1 MERLEPTVAEVSP
14 NLYAAAKSANLSP
27 AETTQINQLSFS
39 LKEHRRLSKLPK
51 DAGKEQFVKLDKDL
65 QDGLKF
71 LFKDAEYLQPDPSIL
86 DRTFDV
92 AKNVAKGFASPLIEM
107 YNVAAGYGRAIN
119 TPYLVTR
126 QALQGQ
132 GSALNL
138 KIWRNAWD
146 GKALYDDGAIK
157 KAKEYFGN
165 TDTIVAQG
173 LLAGKT
179 PGEIVQAYGTPD
191 KDILASITKAFNDP
205 DNFKP
210 VLDIVKYSQ
219 LSPGRDLA
227 RMMDDVPISSGGL
240 YGDYVNGKTKNISGV
255 TDFVYQI
262 AIDPLTWMSGGI
274 DKIARAIP
282 IGERLA
288 SKVTDAAQRG
298 ELGLGVR
305 EVMQKPEVFNLWE
318 NQLGPAIKKY
328 SDAKTAAEKTIAY
341 RELIDNHP
349 GYRNRDAINTF
360 ARNKVVDAESAEKFF
375 SQANNV
381 NLLLSGRIDGVDYYR
396 NGIAVAKTHRNMA
409 DGLSS
414 YLDGVF
420 NATTAKQLGPLSTR
434 GRTVEQLNAK
444 GEDIYSAFAQS
455 GDALDIMTGV
465 MKSKVLTDAI
475 EELKGFKNVTKKI
488 GAMASKSP
496 LNLEIRLGI
505 DAAKTAEN
513 FTAKARLLLPRDLAE
528 FMTTKFLDST
538 EDEQVVIMRNMD
550 AAIMLKAGLG
560 GEPDGRI
567 LMNKILADKYGGK
580 AGMGVVSN
588 LEVNPEHAK
597 FLEQT
602 TMRNENGVPMVQSTG
617 AIQPFQEAK
626 TIGSLPYAEIAS
638 MANQIRS
645 KKNLFYAIGGIPAS
659 ETARKITDIWSLLTL
674 FPRLGIRSA
683 IDEGLAYALTAPSKD
698 LFHFAARTGSRLGRV
713 STAFTGSKSAVGPI
727 KSGLLKIIGKAPQ
740 DALGIEKRAEIMRT
754 LAEKL
759 GVPVQQLT
767 NIQKREAIGEEVLKI
782 YGRFISEEDQGLL
795 MQALIH
801 QPEMLNSVA
810 NSLVAQSG
818 LSGKYAKEVLDGI
831 VDMSSLS
838 KHLSD
843 LKLERGTKAYSI
855 STNDLATANKAW
867 LTAAHHENWFLSFVA
882 NRKALPNGRVV
893 DPAYVFYTNDALRPG
908 AIDPVSGKEYFQ
920 NALDQL
926 SEAAGLSYSVQTG
939 MWRVFDQ
946 EAVNEFKAM
955 SSRTV
960 ELKAKNIDDVGIVR
974 DQMGRILADL
984 YTTFHGSSKGYNQ
997 QLFNAV
1003 RGEFLKFQ
1011 ELEATTG
1018 ADISRKWAKAS
1029 ASIPYERFAELTVGK
1044 QPVGEINTAINFP
1057 GFSDIEGAYR
1067 TFGNKLMEGMDRQ
1080 MNALFRQPAVM
1091 VTYVQLRKQYAGIER
1106 EAVKQMYSAHIAE
1119 NSSTYVSE
1127 KSKARLMEQMKAISE
1142 KRFTEIASR
1151 NAVDKVLM
1159 FADNPAIRSN
1169 AAFSARTVGRYYR
1182 ATEDFQRR
1190 IWRMAKVA
1198 PRVLYRLRLAHQG
1211 LDATG
1216 EVHTDQNGDPYVI
1229 MPMDKIIY
1237 KATDS
1242 TIRSLTGDGYRQPAF
1257 SDFTIKLKLINPSF
1271 QQDAGMPTL
1280 AGPMAGLSV
1289 IGIKNLLGSTDNPF
1303 LTKVGEQIDSIALG
1317 NIGDNID
1324 IARAIVPSTI
1334 TKLWSIL
1341 PVNEKTRQEVTAG
1354 QQAMAYM
1361 AAHGEYLDAQ
1371 STAEQKAVY
1380 LKNLRISAHN
1390 IIALRSI
1397 LGLISPAAPGLQESV
1412 DIPDYLKNA
1421 RITGLRPE
1429 FFDILNGITIANEGD
1444 VQDPYG
1450 LALATFIG
1458 KNPGKLIYT
1467 VSRTD
1472 KATKVIVKN
1481 TDKLKNWAIDNKKLI
1496 DTYGEAAYI
1505 FAPQVGTFTPASYNW
1520 IQASGLM
1527 TNKTLE
1533 KYYNDILVSQD
1544 KQSYYDIA
1552 AQEKELLSNTIDPNA
1567 RATIINQ
1574 ATMARD
1580 SLKSSNPLLTKAL
1593 IGQGNNIGDETNLM
1607 TKVEQI
1613 ISDPNTNIDSN
1624 TRTRMGLVIKMVKEF
1639 MVFAQDA
1646 RFNNA
1651 INGIEM
1657 KRQRKAQ
1664 IEANIKDLMVGDL
1677 YVTEANRAIFQ
1688 SILDSLSR
1696 DSYITF
1702 NRRS

>member
-1 MERLEPTVAEVSP
+1 MERIEPTVAEASS
-14 NLYAAAKSANLSP
+14 NLYAAAKNANLSP
-27 AETTQINQLSFS
+27 AEVTQINQLSYS
-39 LKEHRRLSKLPK
+39 LKEHRRLSKLPANTAK
-51 DAGKEQFVKLDKDL
+51 QQFVKLDKDV

-71 LFKDAEYLQPDPSIL
+71 LFKDAVYSQADPSIG
-86 DRTFDV
+86 DRAFGV
-92 AKNVAKGFASPLIEM
+92 VKNVAKGLASPLIQM
-107 YNVAAGYGRAIN
+107 YNLAYTYGRTLN
-119 TPYLVTR
+119 TPYLVGR
-126 QALQGQ
+126 QVAQDQ
-132 GSALNL
+132 GSVLN
-138 KIWRNAWD
+138 KKVWTNAWD

-157 KAKEYFGN
+157 KVKEYFGD
-165 TDTIVAQG
+165 TDTLVAQG

-179 PGEIVQAYGTPD
+179 PGEIIQSYGTPD
-191 KDILASITKAFNDP
+191 EKILTSIKKAYNSP
-205 DNFKP
+205 DDFKQ
-210 VLDIVKYSQ
+210 VIDGVKYAQ

-227 RMMDDVPISSGGL
+227 RMMDDMPVKSGGL
-240 YGDYVNGKTKNISGV
+240 RGDYVSGKTKNISGI

-262 AIDPLTWMSGGI
+262 AIDPLTWMTGGTT
-274 DKIARAIP
+274 KGATL
-282 IGERLA
+282 GERLA
-288 SKVTDAAQRG
+288 TSVTDAAARG
-298 ELGLGVR
+298 ELNLGVR
-305 EVMQKPEVFNLWE
+305 EVMAKPEVFNLWE

-328 SDAKTAAEKTIAY
+328 SDAKTAAEKTVAY

-349 GYRNRDAINTF
+349 GYRNREAINLF
-360 ARNKVVDAESAEKFF
+360 ARNNVVDAASAEKFF
-375 SQANNV
+375 SQAKNV
-381 NLLLSGRIDGVDYYR
+381 DLLLSGRIDGVDYYR
-396 NGIAVAKTHRNMA
+396 NGVAIAKTHRNMA

-414 YLDGVF
+414 YLDSVF
-420 NATTAKQLGPLSTR
+420 NATSAKQLGPLSTR
-434 GRTVEQLNAK
+434 GRTTEQLEAQ
-444 GEDIYSAFAQS
+444 GEDIYSSFVQS
-455 GDALDIMTGV
+455 GDALDVMTGA
-465 MKSKVLTDAI
+465 MKSRVLTDAI
-475 EELKGFKNVTKKI
+475 AEIKGFKKI
-488 GAMASKSP
+488 GTMASKSP
-496 LNLEIRLGI
+496 LNLEIRLGA

-588 LEVNPEHAK
+588 LEVNPSHAK
-597 FLEQT
+597 FLDEI

-626 TIGSLPYAEIAS
+626 AIGALPYAEIAA

-683 IDEGLAYALTAPSKD
+683 IDEGLAYALTAPGKD
-698 LFHFAARTGSRLGRV
+698 LFHFAARTGSRLGKM

-740 DALGIEKRAEIMRT
+740 DAIGLEKRAELMRT

-759 GVPVQQLT
+759 GVPVEQLT
-767 NIQKREAIGEEVLKI
+767 NIQKREAIGEEVIRI

-795 MQALIH
+795 MQALVH

-810 NSLVAQSG
+810 NSIVAQSG
-818 LSGKYAKEVLDGI
+818 LSGKYAQEMLDGI
-831 VDMSSLS
+831 VDMSALS

-855 STNDLATANKAW
+855 STNDLAIANQAW

-882 NRKALPNGRVV
+882 NRKELPNGRVI
-893 DPAYVFYTNDALRPG
+893 DPGYVFYTNEGLRPG
-908 AIDPVSGKEYFQ
+908 GIDSATGKEHFQ

-926 SEAAGLSYSVQTG
+926 SEAAGLSYNVQTNL
-939 MWRVFDQ
+939 WYVFDQ
-946 EAVNEFKAM
+946 AAVDAFKAM

-960 ELKAKNIDDVGIVR
+960 DLKARGVDDVGIVR
-974 DQMGRILADL
+974 DQMGRILTDL
-984 YTTFHGSSKGYNQ
+984 YTTFHGSSSGYNQ
-997 QLFNAV
+997 ALFNAV
-1003 RGEFLKFQ
+1003 RNEFLKFQ
-1011 ELEATTG
+1011 ELEIATG
-1018 ADISRKWAKAS
+1018 AKVARKWAKAS
-1029 ASIPYERFAELTVGK
+1029 ASIPYERFSELTVGH

-1057 GFSDIEGAYR
+1057 GFSEIEGAYR
-1067 TFGNKLMEGMDRQ
+1067 AFGNKLMEGMDRQ
-1080 MNALFRQPAVM
+1080 INALFRQPAVM

-1106 EAVKQMYSAHIAE
+1106 TFIKQSYDAQIAE
-1119 NSSTYVSE
+1119 HPAMYISE
-1127 KSKARLMEQMKAISE
+1127 KSKSRLLSQMEALAQ
-1142 KRFTEIASR
+1142 KRYTEIASR
-1151 NAVDKVLM
+1151 NAADRVLM

-1216 EVHTDQNGDPYVI
+1216 EVHPDQNGDPYII

-1237 KATDS
+1237 KATD
-1242 TIRSLTGDGYRQPAF
+1242 TTLRALTGDGYRQPAF
-1257 SDFTIKLKLINPSF
+1257 SDFTLKLKLVNPSF
-1271 QQDAGMPTL
+1271 QQDAGLPTL

-1289 IGIKNLLGSTDNPF
+1289 IGIKNLLGATNNPL
-1303 LTKVGEQIDSIALG
+1303 LTKAGEQLDTLALG

-1324 IARAIVPSTI
+1324 IARAIVPSTV

-1341 PVNEKTRQEVTAG
+1341 PLNEKTRQEVTAG

-1361 AAHGEYLDAQ
+1361 AAHGYYLDAN
-1371 STAEQKAVY
+1371 STAEEKTAY
-1380 LKNLRISAHN
+1380 IKNLRISAHN

-1397 LGLISPAAPGLQESV
+1397 LGLVSPVAPSMQESMDV
-1412 DIPDYLKNA
+1412 PDYLKNA

-1429 FFDILNGITIANEGD
+1429 FFDILNGITIASQGD
-1444 VQDPYG
+1444 IQDPYG
-1450 LALATFIG
+1450 LALATFTG
-1458 KNPGKLIYT
+1458 NNPGKLIYT

-1472 KATKVIVKN
+1472 KATKVVVRN
-1481 TDKLKNWAIDNKKLI
+1481 TEGLKNWAIDNSKLI
-1496 DTYGEAAYI
+1496 ETYGEAAYI
-1505 FAPQVGTFTPASYNW
+1505 FAPQVGKFTPASYNW

-1527 TNKTLE
+1527 SNKTLE
-1533 KYYNDILVSQD
+1533 KYYDDILVSQD
-1544 KQSYYDIA
+1544 KQAYYNIA
-1552 AQEKELLSNTIDPNA
+1552 TQEKEMLSNMADPNA
-1567 RATIINQ
+1567 RSIIIGQ
-1574 ATMARD
+1574 AEDARRN
-1580 SLKSSNPLLTKAL
+1580 LKTSNPLLAKAL
-1593 IGQGNNIGDETNLM
+1593 IGGGNSIGDETNM
-1607 TKVEQI
+1607 MAKIEQI
-1613 ISDPNTNIDSN
+1613 ISDPKANIDAS
-1624 TRTRMGLVIKMVKEF
+1624 TRTRMGLAIKMVKDF
-1639 MVFAQDA
+1639 MAFAQDP
-1646 RFNNA
+1646 RFGNA
-1651 INGIEM
+1651 INGIEI
-1657 KRQRKAQ
+1657 KRERKAQ
-1664 IEANIKDLMVGDL
+1664 VEANIKDLMAGDL
-1677 YVTEANRAIFQ
+1677 YVTEANRAVFQ

-1702 NRRS
+1702 SRRS

>member
-1 MERLEPTVAEVSP
+1 MERIEPTVAEASP
-14 NLYAAAKSANLSP
+14 NLYAAAKNANLSP
-27 AETTQINQLSFS
+27 TETTQINQLSYA
-39 LKEHRRLSKLPK
+39 LKEHRRLSKLSADTAK
-51 DAGKEQFVKLDKDL
+51 QQFVKLDKDA

-71 LFKDAEYLQPDPSIL
+71 LFKNAEYLKEDPSIL
-86 DRTFDV
+86 DRTFGV
-92 AKNVAKGFASPLIEM
+92 VKNVAKGFASPLIEM
-107 YNVAAGYGRAIN
+107 YNAAAGYGRAIN
-119 TPYLVTR
+119 TPYLVGR
-126 QALQGQ
+126 QVQQGQ
-132 GSALNL
+132 GTILN
-138 KIWRNAWD
+138 KKVWANAWD

-157 KAKEYFGN
+157 KAKEYFGD
-165 TDTIVAQG
+165 TDTVVAQG

-179 PGEIVQAYGTPD
+179 PGEIIQSYGTPD
-191 KDILASITKAFNDP
+191 EKILASITKAYNKP
-205 DNFKP
+205 DEFKQ
-210 VLDIVKYSQ
+210 VMDGVKYAQ

-227 RMMDDVPISSGGL
+227 RMMDDVPVRSGGL
-240 YGDYVNGKTKNISGV
+240 HGDYISGKTKNISGV
-255 TDFVYQI
+255 TDFIYQI
-262 AIDPLTWMSGGI
+262 AVDPMTWLTGGTS
-274 DKIARAIP
+274 KGATL
-282 IGERLA
+282 GERLA
-288 SKVTDAAQRG
+288 TSVTDAAQRG
-298 ELGLGVR
+298 ELNLGVR
-305 EVMQKPEVFNLWE
+305 EVMAKPEVFNLWE
-318 NQLGPAIKKY
+318 KQLGPAIKKY
-328 SDAKTAAEKTIAY
+328 ADAKSAAEKTLAY
-341 RELIDNHP
+341 RELIDVSP
-349 GYRNRDAINTF
+349 GYRNREAINTF
-360 ARNKVVDAESAEKFF
+360 ARNNVVDAASAEKFF
-375 SQANNV
+375 SHPKNV
-381 NLLLSGRIDGVDYYR
+381 NLMLSGRIDGVDYYR

-420 NATTAKQLGPLSTR
+420 NSTTAKQLGPLSTR
-434 GRTVEQLNAK
+434 GRTVEQLEAQ

-455 GDALDIMTGV
+455 GDALDVMTGA

-475 EELKGFKNVTKKI
+475 DELKGFKNITKKI
-488 GAMASKSP
+488 GTMGSRSP
-496 LNLEIRLGI
+496 INLEIRLGAEA
-505 DAAKTAEN
+505 DKTAEN
-513 FTAKARLLLPRDLAE
+513 FTAKARLLLPRDFAE

-580 AGMGVVSN
+580 SGMGVVSN

-597 FLEQT
+597 FLDET
-602 TMRNENGVPMVQSTG
+602 TMRNENGVPMVQSMG

-626 TIGSLPYAEIAS
+626 AIGALPYAEIAA

-683 IDEGLAYALTAPSKD
+683 IDEGLAYALTAPGKD
-698 LFHFAARTGSRLGRV
+698 LFHFAARTGARLGKV
-713 STAFTGSKSAVGPI
+713 STAFTGSKAAVGPI
-727 KSGLLKIIGKAPQ
+727 KSGLLKIVGKAPQ
-740 DALGIEKRAEIMRT
+740 DAIGLEKRAEIMRT
-754 LAEKL
+754 LADKL
-759 GVPVQQLT
+759 GVPVEQLN

-782 YGRFISEEDQGLL
+782 YGRFINKEDQGYL

-818 LSGKYAKEVLDGI
+818 LSGKYSKEIIDGI
-831 VDMSSLS
+831 VDMSALS

-855 STNDLATANKAW
+855 STNDLAIANQAW

-882 NRKALPNGRVV
+882 NRKELPNNRVI
-893 DPAYVFYTNDALRPG
+893 DPGYVFYTNEGLRPG
-908 AIDPVSGKEYFQ
+908 GVDSATGKEYFQ

-926 SEAAGLSYSVQTG
+926 SEAAGLSYNVQTN
-939 MWRVFDQ
+939 MWYVFDQ
-946 EAVNEFKAM
+946 AAVDSFKAM

-960 ELKAKNIDDVGIVR
+960 DLKARGIDDVGIVR

-997 QLFNAV
+997 ELFNAV
-1003 RGEFLKFQ
+1003 RSEFLKFQ
-1011 ELEATTG
+1011 ELEVSTG
-1018 ADISRKWAKAS
+1018 SRVGRKWAKAS
-1029 ASIPYERFAELTVGK
+1029 ASIPYERFAELTVGH

-1067 TFGNKLMEGMDRQ
+1067 AFGNKLMEGMDRQ

-1091 VTYVQLRKQYAGIER
+1091 VTYTQLRKQYSGIER
-1106 EAVKQMYSAHIAE
+1106 AFIKQSYDAHIAE
-1119 NSSTYVSE
+1119 NPAMYISE
-1127 KSKARLMEQMKAISE
+1127 KSKSRLLTQMEALGQ

-1151 NAVDKVLM
+1151 DAIDKVLM

-1190 IWRMAKVA
+1190 IWRMTKVA

-1216 EVHTDQNGDPYVI
+1216 EVHPDQNGDPYII

-1237 KATDS
+1237 KATD
-1242 TIRSLTGDGYRQPAF
+1242 TTLRALTGDGYRQPAF
-1257 SDFTIKLKLINPSF
+1257 SDFTIKLKLVNPSF
-1271 QQDAGMPTL
+1271 QQDAGLPTL

-1303 LTKVGEQIDSIALG
+1303 LTKVGEQLDTIALG
-1317 NIGDNID
+1317 NIGDNLD
-1324 IARAIVPSTI
+1324 VTRAVMPSTL
-1334 TKLWSIL
+1334 TKLWSLL

-1361 AAHGEYLDAQ
+1361 AAHGQYLDAN
-1371 STAEQKAVY
+1371 STAEEKTAY

-1390 IIALRSI
+1390 IVALRSV
-1397 LGLISPAAPGLQESV
+1397 LGLISPVAPTIQESLDV
-1412 DIPDYLKNA
+1412 PNYLKNA
-1421 RITGLRPE
+1421 KITGLRPE
-1429 FFDILNGITIANEGD
+1429 FFDILNGITAANQGD
-1444 VQDPYG
+1444 IQDPYG
-1450 LALATFIG
+1450 LALATFMG

-1472 KATKVIVKN
+1472 KATKVVVKN
-1481 TDKLKNWAIDNKKLI
+1481 TEGLKNWAIDNNNLI
-1496 DTYGEAAYI
+1496 KTYGEAAYI
-1505 FAPQVGTFTPASYNW
+1505 FAPQVGKFTPASYNW

-1533 KYYNDILVSQD
+1533 KYYDDILVAQD
-1544 KQSYYDIA
+1544 KQSYYNIA
-1552 AQEKELLSNTIDPNA
+1552 TQEKEMLSNVADPNA
-1567 RATIINQ
+1567 RSIIIKQ
-1574 ATMARD
+1574 AESARA
-1580 SLKSSNPLLTKAL
+1580 SLKASNPLLTKAL
-1593 IGQGNNIGDETNLM
+1593 IGSGNNIGDEVNM
-1607 TKVEQI
+1607 MAKVEQI
-1613 ISDPNTNIDSN
+1613 ILDPKTNVDAG
-1624 TRTRMGLVIKMVKEF
+1624 TRSRMGLAIKMIKEF
-1639 MVFAQDA
+1639 MAFAQDP
-1646 RFNNA
+1646 RFSDA
-1651 INGIEM
+1651 INGIDI
-1657 KRQRKAQ
+1657 KRERKAQ
-1664 IEANIKDLMVGDL
+1664 VEANIKDLMAGDL

-1696 DSYITF
+1696 DSYISF